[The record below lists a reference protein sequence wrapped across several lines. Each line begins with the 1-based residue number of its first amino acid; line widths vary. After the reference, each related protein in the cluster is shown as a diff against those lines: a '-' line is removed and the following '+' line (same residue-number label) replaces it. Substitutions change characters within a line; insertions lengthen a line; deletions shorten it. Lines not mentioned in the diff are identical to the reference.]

1 MKFVKFLHKIA
12 INSFCWL
19 NFIINWPFFRLVEEV
34 KEVFNTELEN
44 EDVFLAPTF
53 SEFCM
58 HVVLKSRGGS
68 SQIEIEYRPVEM
80 EVNKMRIR
88 FPCQL
93 FINGEFVDAENGKT
107 TTTVNP
113 ATEEVICQVGYLF

>member
-1 MKFVKFLHKIA
+1 M
-12 INSFCWL
+12 
-19 NFIINWPFFRLVEEV
+19 

-68 SQIEIEYRPVEM
+68 SQVEIEYKPVEM
-80 EVNKMRIR
+80 EVNKLKIR

-107 TTTVNP
+107 TKTINP
-113 ATEEVICQVGYLF
+113 ANEEVICEVSCYFQLFGSFLHNY

>member
-1 MKFVKFLHKIA
+1 M
-12 INSFCWL
+12 
-19 NFIINWPFFRLVEEV
+19 EEV
-34 KEVFNTELEN
+34 KEVFKAELEN

-58 HVVLKSRGGS
+58 NVVLKSRGGS
-68 SQIEIEYRPVEM
+68 SQVEIDYRPVEM
-80 EVNKMRIR
+80 EVNKMKIR

-107 TTTVNP
+107 TSTVNP
-113 ATEEVICQVGYLF
+113 SNEEVICQVRGSRFHKESTFEQLQNIKLTRRVSSCYI